1 MRDFRNNSNKYGIQN
16 NRNVTHQIILNID
29 NMLGSISSPKNE
41 LEEGC
46 IISHE
51 RKDNPK
57 QCQGHKTLEQYIK
70 KEQGREVPL
79 SISVNLYAIGS
90 NGKIFTN
97 HFYRSK
103 NHNFGVEVQI
113 QNSTSY
119 VYSFNIAGCVYD
131 SNGVEIFRWKRTTK
145 EVIPS
150 SLPAKSDFWVDRNKF
165 LAMRNGKYKVQLW
178 INDIKVVKVFFTIS
192 Q

>member
-1 MRDFRNNSNKYGIQN
+1 MYNSKNNINKYGVHN

-29 NMLGSISSPKNE
+29 NMSGSISSSKNE
-41 LEEGC
+41 LDER
-46 IISHE
+46 ISSHVY
-51 RKDNPK
+51 KDNSK
-57 QCQGHKTLEQYIK
+57 RHQDSETLGQYTK
-70 KEQGREVPL
+70 GKQGRKVPL
-79 SISVNLYAIGS
+79 SISVDLYATSS

-103 NHNFGVEVQI
+103 NHNFGVEVRI

-131 SNGVEIFRWKRTTK
+131 SIGVEIFRWKRTTK
-145 EVIPS
+145 EVPPS
-150 SLPAKSDFWVDRNKF
+150 NSLAESYFWVDRNKF
-165 LAMRNGKYKVQLW
+165 LAMKDGKYKVQFW
-178 INDIKVVKVFFTIS
+178 INDVRVIKVFFTVS

>member
-1 MRDFRNNSNKYGIQN
+1 MHNSKNNSNKYGVQN

-29 NMLGSISSPKNE
+29 NMLGSISSPENGENGRISSRVHKDTPKRRRGNE
-41 LEEGC
+41 TLGQYAKGEQD
-46 IISHE
+46 
-51 RKDNPK
+51 RK
-57 QCQGHKTLEQYIK
+57 
-70 KEQGREVPL
+70 VPL
-79 SISVNLYAIGS
+79 SISVDLYATSS

-103 NHNFGVEVQI
+103 NHNFGVEVRI

-145 EVIPS
+145 EVPPS
-150 SLPAKSDFWVDRNKF
+150 NLPAESYFWVDRNKF
-165 LAMRNGKYKVQLW
+165 LTMGDGKYKVQLW
-178 INDIKVVKVFFTIS
+178 INDIRVIKVFFTVS